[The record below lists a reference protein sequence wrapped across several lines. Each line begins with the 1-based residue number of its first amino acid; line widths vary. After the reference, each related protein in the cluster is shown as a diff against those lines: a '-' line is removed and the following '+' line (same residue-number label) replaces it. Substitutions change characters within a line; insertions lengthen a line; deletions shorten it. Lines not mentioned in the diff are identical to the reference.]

1 MPVNRQE
8 DLTVLA
14 LRAVME
20 GQGPWRIPDP
30 LDGLGMFSWK
40 RRVLR
45 RGHERARLF
54 HGGHAERRR
63 RLGWP

>member
-20 GQGPWRIPDP
+20 SQGPRRIADP
-30 LDGLGMFSWK
+30 LDGFRMFSWK

-45 RGHERARLF
+45 SGHDRACLF
-54 HGGHAERRR
+54 HGGHAERGR